1 MPGGLVEGRA
11 LELVT
16 FYALGPEG
24 DSARVSQETGDWV
37 GMEANLGGTVSS
49 SDT

>member
-1 MPGGLVEGRA
+1 MRA
-11 LELVT
+11 ELWSWSLL
-16 FYALGPEG
+16 YALGPEG

-37 GMEANLGGTVSS
+37 GMEADLGGTVSS